1 MKIRTSIVLAAFV
14 LGGCATWSTSQMEEA
29 KGAPAAA
36 RPAKSA
42 ADVIVSESDISNRT
56 YTVIGDIS
64 VTVNKT
70 TIFHPD
76 PTRELVNEE
85 LRKEAAARGA
95 DAVVLVR
102 YGTVGISLLSWGSL
116 EGKGRAVSFK

>member
-1 MKIRTSIVLAAFV
+1 MRTTIVAVALL

-36 RPAKSA
+36 RAAKA
-42 ADVIVSESDISNRT
+42 AGDVIVTESDITNRP
-56 YTVIGDIS
+56 YTVIGDIA

-76 PTRELVNEE
+76 PTRELVNEA
-85 LRKEAAARGA
+85 LQKEAAARGA